1 MHLGLL
7 TCELTHTHG
16 WAHYSAS
23 LVEVLQRAGVK
34 ITVIA
39 ARNSPPINGLNIHP
53 ILPDTLLPERWIMP
67 KLALMTPRVRGLL
80 ADCDVIHTTI
90 EPYAPLAVWAA
101 GNRPTFVTGHGSYMQ
116 LATQRRWPI
125 NAIFRRAFL
134 QSKIVCVSRYTE
146 RVTHNLLPGANTV
159 VVNNGVDAARFESV
173 LPHQP
178 SEQPIVLSVG
188 AVKPRKGTLELVQAM
203 AVVRQ
208 QIPNVQCIIIGNT
221 TYDPDYVGQVK
232 KAVADLSLSENVYLL
247 GQVPS
252 ETLMDWYSKATL
264 FALPSMNEGWKF
276 EGYGLVHLEASAAG
290 LPVIGTTDCGA
301 EDAIDDGITGLL
313 IPQSQVAEKLPQ
325 AIIQLLTNPNLAAQ
339 MGEAGQ
345 AKAKRQTW
353 DFVAAQMIEL
363 YQQGRRS

>member
-1 MHLGLL
+1 MHIGLL

-23 LVEVLQRAGVK
+23 LVEALHRAGVK

-39 ARNSPPINGLNIHP
+39 ARNSPPLLGLNIHP

-67 KLALMTPRVRGLL
+67 KLALLTPQVRRLL

-101 GNRPTFVTGHGSYMQ
+101 GQHPTFVTGHGSYMQ
-116 LATQRRWPI
+116 LATQRSWPI
-125 NAIFRRAFL
+125 NTIFGRAFL
-134 QSKIVCVSRYTE
+134 RSKIVCVSHYTE
-146 RVTHNLLPGANTV
+146 RVTRNLLPEANIV
-159 VVNNGVDAARFESV
+159 IVNNGVDTARFESI
-173 LPHQP
+173 LPHQANGEP
-178 SEQPIVLSVG
+178 VVLSVG
-188 AVKPRKGTLELVQAM
+188 AVKPRKGTLELVQAI

-221 TYDPDYVGQVK
+221 TYDPEYVGLVK
-232 KAVADLSLSENVYLL
+232 KAVANLDLAQNVHLL
-247 GQVPS
+247 GQVVS

-313 IPQSQVAEKLPQ
+313 IPQYQVAEKLPQ
-325 AIIQLLTNPNLAAQ
+325 AIIRLLTDRELAAQ
-339 MGEAGQ
+339 MGKAGQ
-345 AKAKRQTW
+345 VKAKRQTW
-353 DFVAAQMIEL
+353 DHVAGQMIEL
-363 YQQGRRS
+363 YQSALA